1 MLAQY
6 RKKKIWWKKGKSN
19 QFVLLSKRPKRQYE
33 GRIVFILTIQFDLKN
48 KEITLVRG
56 LTSVQNKKE
65 INVNRTCKSTEAYFL
80 TASLTDFV
88 TG

>member
-48 KEITLVRG
+48 KEITLARG
-56 LTSVQNKKE
+56 LTSVQNKQE
-65 INVNRTCKSTEAYFL
+65 INVNRTCETTKTYFL
-80 TASLTDFV
+80 TASVTDFI